1 MIKLLRRFLFVAVC
15 IALPLAAQKLP
26 LGQVVV
32 THVFN
37 GPTDSPDPQFGLIE
51 LANGN
56 FAGVTQGN
64 AENRQSTR
72 MLYEMTP
79 DGTVTPL
86 ITFGPKRYQL
96 TNRLRYGNEGSFFPI
111 QASDGNFY
119 GATSKSGAN
128 SDGNVYRLT
137 PSGDYTVLYV
147 FDSPP
152 LSGLAESLDGGLY
165 GTGVTNAAY
174 GVYRVDLASGT
185 LAFVY
190 AGATIFPLGTP
201 VFDTDGNFTL
211 LSDTGPG
218 FGEVAVTSFDVKTL
232 TPTISATFTNQQITY
247 GTFSD
252 PIIVDPSGSIFFAQP
267 GVNPPVYGNISEAAG
282 GKAFIPYTFTN
293 ANNVENPVS
302 LISASDGNLY
312 GVTFNNVQDT
322 ETQQVFQFNPS
333 SGILTTYPLPAS
345 AGLNSTGPLLQDSNG
360 YLRGTSSAGAGTGSP
375 GAAFAL
381 NLGLPKPLPA
391 ILGFSPSSGQAGT
404 SVKVLGSHFV
414 NVSSVILAGQKV
426 SFTNPTSGA
435 AFFTV
440 PANAGSGSVVITT
453 AAGSGTSVGVFQVE

>member
-64 AENRQSTR
+64 AQNRQSTR

-96 TNRLRYGNEGSFFPI
+96 TNRLRFPNDGTFSLI

-119 GATSKSGAN
+119 GATNKSGAN
-128 SDGNVYRLT
+128 SAGNVYRLT
-137 PSGDYTVLYV
+137 PSGEYTVLYV
-147 FDSPP
+147 FDSGPFG
-152 LSGLAESLDGGLY
+152 GLAEGLDGGLY
-165 GTGVTNAAY
+165 GTAY
-174 GVYRVDLASGT
+174 TDSGFGLYRIDLASGT
-185 LAFVY
+185 VTFVY
-190 AGATIFPLGTP
+190 NSPTFGLFGTP
-201 VFDTDGNFTL
+201 VFGTDGSFTV
-211 LSDTGPG
+211 LSEELSNPY
-218 FGEVAVTSFDVKTL
+218 EASVTSFDLNTL
-232 TPTISATFTNQQITY
+232 TPTVLATFPNPPVFA
-247 GTFSD
+247 GSFSD
-252 PIIVDPSGSIFFAQP
+252 PIVVEPNGSVFLTQPSE
-267 GVNPPVYGNISEAAG
+267 NETTYGLILEAAG
-282 GKAFIPYTFTN
+282 GKALIPYTFTD
-293 ANNVENPVS
+293 ANDVANPVS

-312 GVTFNNVQDT
+312 GVTFNNLQNT
-322 ETQQVFQFNPS
+322 EAQQVFQFNPS
-333 SGILTTYPLPAS
+333 SGTLTTYPFPAA
-345 AGLNSTGPLLQDSNG
+345 AGLNSNGPLLQDSNG
-360 YLRGTSSAGAGTGSP
+360 YLRGTSGGGAGTGSP

-391 ILGFSPSSGQAGT
+391 VLGFSPSSGPAGT

-414 NVSSVILAGQKV
+414 NVSSVTLAGQAV
-426 SFTNPTSGA
+426 TFTNPIAGA
-435 AFFTV
+435 VFFTV
-440 PANAGSGSVVITT
+440 PENATSGSVVITT
-453 AAGSGTSVGVFQVE
+453 GAGSGTSAGVFQVQ